1 MLRRTPLR
9 LPRPAARL
17 TGLVVA
23 AALMLPLAA
32 CSTGATGSDTS
43 QAAGE
48 SSPSSAPDAA
58 ADAFP
63 VTIEHAFGSTTL
75 TSRPERVATV
85 SWVNADTALA
95 LGVVPVGMPE
105 ITFGANRDKS
115 TPWADAALAKLDA
128 SWGTADA
135 PQQYSEVDGVN
146 YTAIA
151 KTAPDVILAAYS
163 GLTKEEYTKLS
174 KIAPVVAYP
183 ELAYGTP
190 WETSTRMIGKALGR
204 DQQAEDLVASTS
216 RKLAEEAAAYP
227 QIKGKTFIYANLDPS
242 VADSISLYTAIDNR
256 PRLLSAIGMRPAPVV
271 AQHAKKSAF
280 FIPWSAERADELKAD
295 VLVTWVP
302 SDKTQ
307 RQIETDPLLRRIP
320 AVGRGSWVADSND
333 TLTMAVSAAS
343 ALSLP
348 WALDQFLPELA
359 AAAGK
364 A

>member
-9 LPRPAARL
+9 LPRPARL
-17 TGLVVA
+17 TGLVIVA
-23 AALMLPLAA
+23 VTLMLPLAA

-48 SSPSSAPDAA
+48 PSRDTSSAM
-58 ADAFP
+58 DAFP

-115 TPWADAALAKLDA
+115 TPWADAALAELGA
-128 SWGTADA
+128 SWWSADA
-135 PQQYSEVDGVN
+135 PEQYSEVDGVN

-174 KIAPVVAYP
+174 KIAPVIAYP

-256 PRLLSAIGMRPAPVV
+256 PRLLCAIGMRPAPVV
-271 AQHAKKSAF
+271 ARHAKKGSF
-280 FIPWSAERADELKAD
+280 FIPWSTERADELKAD

>member
-9 LPRPAARL
+9 LPRPTARL
-17 TGLVVA
+17 TGLVIA
-23 AALMLPLAA
+23 AVALMLPLAA

-48 SSPSSAPDAA
+48 PSPDTSSALEG
-58 ADAFP
+58 FP

-115 TPWADAALAKLDA
+115 TPWADAALAELDA

-135 PQQYSEVDGVN
+135 PAQYSEVDGVN

-163 GLTKEEYTKLS
+163 GLTKEEYTKLA

-204 DQQAEDLVASTS
+204 DQQAEDLVASTG
-216 RKLAEEAAAYP
+216 KKIDEEVAAYP

-271 AQHAKKSAF
+271 ARHAKNGSF

-302 SDKTQ
+302 SDKT
-307 RQIETDPLLRRIP
+307 RSQIETDPLLRRIP